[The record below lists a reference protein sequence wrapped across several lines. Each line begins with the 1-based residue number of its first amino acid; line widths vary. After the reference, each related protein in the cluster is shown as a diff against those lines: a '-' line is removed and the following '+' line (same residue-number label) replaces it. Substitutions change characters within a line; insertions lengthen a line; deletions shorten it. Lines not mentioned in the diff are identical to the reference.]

1 MLHANFST
9 KLISFETTMQ
19 ATRDWNVARC
29 PQAEKSECDN
39 KRNIYYIHLLMFK
52 QVIYK
57 GGKRAG
63 VTGNLT

>member
-1 MLHANFST
+1 
-9 KLISFETTMQ
+9 MQ